1 MGCRDKGDPD
11 HRGHV
16 KMEEALCSKPPGGFL
31 SGEEQA
37 DTQEAV
43 RALRLEKGQE
53 WERAGEGVVGAGEQA
68 LPASRLHFYSNQ
80 QLPLCSPFNGP

>member
-1 MGCRDKGDPD
+1 MGWGCRDKGDPD

-16 KMEEALCSKPPGGFL
+16 KMEEALSSKPPGGFL

-53 WERAGEGVVGAGEQA
+53 WERAGEGWWEPGSSPTC
-68 LPASRLHFYSNQ
+68 LPT
-80 QLPLCSPFNGP
+80 PLLF